1 MLRDEDAVVRVLAP
15 SEQRFVRH
23 GTYTGR
29 SVSVVGAVD
38 SAAVQGAFAALQA
51 RYPVITCRIGEDEE
65 GTGYLLR
72 PGDSPVGAT
81 VSDGDVETIGLPVTP
96 LDPGTQL
103 AYLDVVVSGEDRWRL
118 TLFAHHS
125 VADAG
130 HCVELL
136 ARFWDH
142 YTGLVEGTP
151 VAGAPHDYP
160 RPLEW
165 HVAQRGLV
173 AGAVSGFEAVTRP
186 LPLPAPIEA
195 AGPADACGAGSVT
208 IRPSGSAGAVPSSLA
223 RPLRT
228 RLDAAVTARIVAL
241 GRHRGV
247 SVNGL
252 VTAALLRAFAS
263 GITDAATGPVPL
275 GCLYPVDM
283 RARLVPKVAPGDGTN
298 MAGLASF
305 AAEID
310 LSGSVLDLGGR
321 IAQQLRADLA
331 AGIVQQSVLHFPD
344 FFGDKRI
351 HSLAGHVA
359 VTNTG
364 AVPPF
369 RTPAGLELTD
379 YEIVYLSA
387 HPRPSTGASAAVT
400 FLVYTFHGA
409 LTIGLLG
416 GGPEANR
423 LLDAVLQELL
433 ALSSETILSED
444 R

>member
-29 SVSVVGAVD
+29 SVSVAGAVD

-51 RYPVITCRIGEDEE
+51 RYPVITCRIGQDEE

-165 HVAQRGLV
+165 HVAQRGIV
-173 AGAVSGFEAVTRP
+173 AGAVSGFEAVMRP
-186 LPLPAPIEA
+186 LPLPAAIEA
-195 AGPADACGAGSVT
+195 AGPADACGAGAVT

-310 LSGSVLDLGGR
+310 LSASVLDLGGR

-400 FLVYTFHGA
+400 FLVYTFHGT

-416 GGPEANR
+416 GGPETNR
-423 LLDAVLQELL
+423 LLDAVRQELL
-433 ALSSETILSED
+433 ALSSETTVSED

>member
-1 MLRDEDAVVRVLAP
+1 MPVP
-15 SEQRFVRH
+15 
-23 GTYTGR
+23 
-29 SVSVVGAVD
+29 
-38 SAAVQGAFAALQA
+38 SAAAA
-51 RYPVITCRIGEDEE
+51 G
-65 GTGYLLR
+65 
-72 PGDSPVGAT
+72 
-81 VSDGDVETIGLPVTP
+81 
-96 LDPGTQL
+96 
-103 AYLDVVVSGEDRWRL
+103 
-118 TLFAHHS
+118 
-125 VADAG
+125 ADA
-130 HCVELL
+130 
-136 ARFWDH
+136 R
-142 YTGLVEGTP
+142 
-151 VAGAPHDYP
+151 
-160 RPLEW
+160 
-165 HVAQRGLV
+165 
-173 AGAVSGFEAVTRP
+173 
-186 LPLPAPIEA
+186 
-195 AGPADACGAGSVT
+195 GAGSVS
-208 IRPSGSAGAVPSSLA
+208 IRSSGSAVAVPSSLA

-283 RARLVPKVAPGDGTN
+283 RSRLAPKVAPADGTN

-305 AAEID
+305 AAEVD
-310 LSGSVLDLGGR
+310 LSGSVLELGGR

-364 AVPPF
+364 AVPPL
-369 RTPAGLELTD
+369 RTPGGLELTD

-416 GGPEANR
+416 GGPEAHR
-423 LLDAVLQELL
+423 LLDAVHKELL
-433 ALSSETILSED
+433 ALSSETIVSDD

>member
-29 SVSVVGAVD
+29 SVSVRGAVD
-38 SAAVQGAFAALQA
+38 IAAVQGAFAALQA
-51 RYPVITCRIGEDEE
+51 TYPVITCRIGEDDE

-81 VSDGDVETIGLPVTP
+81 VTDGDVETIGLPATP

-103 AYLDVVVSGEDRWRL
+103 AYLDVVGSEDRWRL

-151 VAGAPHDYP
+151 VAGVPHDYP
-160 RPLEW
+160 QPLEW
-165 HVAQRGLV
+165 HVAQRGIV

-186 LPLPAPIEA
+186 LPVPAPVVTA
-195 AGPADACGAGSVT
+195 ARADACGAVSVT
-208 IRPSGSAGAVPSSLA
+208 IRSSGSAVAVPSSLA

-283 RARLVPKVAPGDGTN
+283 RARLVPKVAPGEGTN

-305 AAEID
+305 AAEVD
-310 LSGSVLDLGGR
+310 LSASVLELGGR

-364 AVPPF
+364 AVPSF

-416 GGPEANR
+416 GGSEANG
-423 LLDAVLQELL
+423 LLDAVRKELL
-433 ALSSETILSED
+433 ALSGETILSDD

>member
-29 SVSVVGAVD
+29 SVSVTGAVD
-38 SAAVQGAFAALQA
+38 IAAVQGAFAALQTT
-51 RYPVITCRIGEDEE
+51 YPVITCRIGEDEE

-72 PGDSPVGAT
+72 PGNSPVGAT
-81 VSDGDVETIGLPVTP
+81 VTEGDVETIGLPATP

-103 AYLDVVVSGEDRWRL
+103 AYLDVLVSGENRWRL

-165 HVAQRGLV
+165 HVAQRGIV

-186 LPLPAPIEA
+186 LPVPAPIAA
-195 AGPADACGAGSVT
+195 AGADARGAGSVS
-208 IRPSGSAGAVPSSLA
+208 IRSSGSAVAVPSSLA

-283 RARLVPKVAPGDGTN
+283 RSRLAPKVAPADGTN

-305 AAEID
+305 AAEVD
-310 LSGSVLDLGGR
+310 LSGSVLELGGR

-364 AVPPF
+364 AVPPL
-369 RTPAGLELTD
+369 RTPGGLELTD

-416 GGPEANR
+416 GGPEAHR
-423 LLDAVLQELL
+423 LLDAVHKELL
-433 ALSSETILSED
+433 ALSSETIVSDD